1 MWSTAPNTPTV
12 THKEVPA
19 KPAAATG
26 VSKGWHGDDGAERHG
41 KVPKHISSTNQV
53 INGSGNHA
61 NAPRGHDQR
70 YPRASDVGGSDGFIK
85 GTPEVISPSNHSSQV
100 HRGFIP
106 NQYQTFDATK
116 TTDLP
121 GSREVI
127 TTPPHPQGS
136 ALGDSR
142 PRARSIEDVDKQ
154 RGNYVPS
161 PDGSS
166 GGVGVKEESTS
177 YCLSSLSSLIG
188 SQEEG
193 RGHEENRKGS
203 MNSEASTIS
212 VRLCYFTLSFFLAP
226 FFLSLVM
233 WAFSSFLTPWLFLC
247 CTDGDAFLYGLDPC
261 VLALISM
268 LTM

>member
-12 THKEVPA
+12 AHKQVPT
-19 KPAAATG
+19 KPAAGT
-26 VSKGWHGDDGAERHG
+26 SKGWHGDDGGAERHG
-41 KVPKHISSTNQV
+41 QVPKHISSTNQAL
-53 INGSGNHA
+53 NGSGNHA
-61 NAPRGHDQR
+61 NAPGNHANAPTTRGHDQR
-70 YPRASDVGGSDGFIK
+70 YPRVADVGGSDGFIRE
-85 GTPEVISPSNHSSQV
+85 TPEVVISPSNHSSQV

-121 GSREVI
+121 GSRDVI
-127 TTPPHPQGS
+127 TTPPHPQGPTF
-136 ALGDSR
+136 GDSR

-166 GGVGVKEESTS
+166 SGGGGVGVVKEEEEEELTS

-193 RGHEENRKGS
+193 RGYGEKPYQGRKAS
-203 MNSEASTIS
+203 MNSDASTIS
-212 VRLCYFTLSFFLAP
+212 VSC
-226 FFLSLVM
+226 
-233 WAFSSFLTPWLFLC
+233 
-247 CTDGDAFLYGLDPC
+247 
-261 VLALISM
+261 
-268 LTM
+268 

>member
-12 THKEVPA
+12 IHKEVPA
-19 KPAAATG
+19 KSAAAI
-26 VSKGWHGDDGAERHG
+26 SKGWHGDDGAERHSQ
-41 KVPKHISSTNQV
+41 VPKHISSANQA

-61 NAPRGHDQR
+61 NVPRGHDQR
-70 YPRASDVGGSDGFIK
+70 YPHVTDMGGSDGF
-85 GTPEVISPSNHSSQV
+85 TPEVISPSNHSSQV

-136 ALGDSR
+136 TFGDSR

-166 GGVGVKEESTS
+166 GGGVGATS

-193 RGHEENRKGS
+193 PYQDRKAS
-203 MNSEASTIS
+203 MNSETSTIS
-212 VRLCYFTLSFFLAP
+212 VSP
-226 FFLSLVM
+226 
-233 WAFSSFLTPWLFLC
+233 
-247 CTDGDAFLYGLDPC
+247 
-261 VLALISM
+261 
-268 LTM
+268 